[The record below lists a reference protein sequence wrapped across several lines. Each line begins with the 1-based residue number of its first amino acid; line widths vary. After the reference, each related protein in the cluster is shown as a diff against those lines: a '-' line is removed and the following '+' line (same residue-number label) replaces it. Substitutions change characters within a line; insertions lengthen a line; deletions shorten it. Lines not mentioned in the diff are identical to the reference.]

1 MALRSRPILRCTLTH
16 SRSLSLSATNR
27 LSYEALGDASA
38 GESTLFLHGLLGN
51 GKNLR
56 GLAKAVNAPSSV
68 LMDLRG
74 HGKSPSFDG
83 PHTFENLAMDVK
95 NTLGGMPTTLSVL
108 VGHSL
113 GGRIALEYTHH
124 LVVDGTTGST
134 APPTTWLLDTVPG
147 QANEAVERVL
157 SAVDQVRLTTKR
169 EIVQK
174 LREKGIEEGIALWL
188 ASSLH
193 QTQDEGLQWGFD
205 LHVARGVLEH
215 FADQDFL
222 GMLEKICTN
231 TDTTIHLVRG
241 GKNKGWGNNPALLP
255 ALDQMRNNF
264 DNFHIHVL
272 PKAGHW
278 VHADDLKGLVQLF
291 HDYR

>member
-1 MALRSRPILRCTLTH
+1 MALRSRPIVRCRLTN

-27 LSYEALGDASA
+27 LHYEELGDASSV
-38 GESTLFLHGLLGN
+38 ETTLFLHGLLGN

-83 PHTFENLAMDVK
+83 PHNFENLAIDVK
-95 NTLGGMPTTLSVL
+95 NTLENMHHRTLSVL

-113 GGRIALEYTHH
+113 GGRIALEYAHH
-124 LVVDGTTGST
+124 LVVNGTST
-134 APPTTWLLDTVPG
+134 APPTTWFLDTVPG
-147 QANEAVERVL
+147 KANEAVERVL
-157 SAVDQVRLTTKR
+157 TAVDQVRLTTKR
-169 EIVQK
+169 EIVQQ
-174 LREKGIEEGIALWL
+174 LGEQGIEEGISLWL
-188 ASSLH
+188 ASSLQ

-205 LHVARGVLEH
+205 LKVAQGVLEH
-215 FADQDFL
+215 FSDQDFL

-231 TDTTIHLVRG
+231 TETTIHLVRG
-241 GKNKGWGNNPALLP
+241 GKNKEWGDNPALLP
-255 ALDQMRNNF
+255 ALDKMRNNF
-264 DNFHIHVL
+264 NNLHIHVL

-291 HDYR
+291 HEYR